1 MTPPPTPPRELAPL
15 LHLERQR
22 LLGLLGGLSESQ
34 WALATPCPGWTALD
48 LARHLVGDDLGWIA
62 FARDEHRGS
71 TPDAT
76 DEAGF
81 VRWLDELQREWVQA
95 AQRLSAPLV
104 LDLLRMLDPMVVEV
118 MAAQDPTAC
127 TAHVSWAS
135 DQSVPQWL
143 DQGRELTERWLH
155 RQQLLQAL
163 GEPSDLRG
171 DLLDPVLDTLRWAY
185 PFRLDETDRPEGT
198 TISID
203 LTDAPGAGPRWRW
216 TIVRVERSWTIQEDG
231 HDGAAPAAQL
241 WLSTEQAWRLLSN
254 NFRVAEGADRRVD
267 GRTDDDGDDGEVVA
281 AGDLELL
288 DVLLHTRAIIGTP
301 GPTPR
306 FSRVAPPSR

>member
-1 MTPPPTPPRELAPL
+1 MPPREFAPL

-22 LLGLLGGLSESQ
+22 LLGLLGGLSEPQ
-34 WALATPCPGWTALD
+34 WELATPCPGWSVLD

-62 FARDEHRGS
+62 FARDGHRGS

-104 LDLLRMLDPMVVEV
+104 LDLLKVLDPMVVDV

-135 DQSVPQWL
+135 ERAVPQWL
-143 DQGRELTERWLH
+143 DQGRELSERWLH

-163 GEPSDLRG
+163 GEPSDLRA

-185 PFRLDETDRPEGT
+185 PFRLASAFRPPGT
-198 TISID
+198 TATIH
-203 LTDAPGAGPRWRW
+203 LTDTRSGTVERRW
-216 TIVRVERSWTIQEDG
+216 TLRSDGTAWHFVEPTDDVAEPVAHLHLTD
-231 HDGAAPAAQL
+231 
-241 WLSTEQAWRLLSN
+241 EQAWRLLSN
-254 NFRVAEGADRRVD
+254 NFGPAL
-267 GRTDDDGDDGEVVA
+267 DGDVVA
-281 AGDLELL
+281 GGDAQVVETL
-288 DVLLHTRAIIGTP
+288 VHTRAIIGVP
-301 GPTPR
+301 GPGPR
-306 FSRVAPPSR
+306 LSWTAPPSP